1 MQQQNTSRHPEYG
14 VLAERY
20 GYGRYLLQVLS
31 SRAGYYI
38 GTQDARGLP
47 VSRESK
53 EYYSREDEAKEA
65 LREGTWTQR
74 AHP

>member
-1 MQQQNTSRHPEYG
+1 MQHQQTHQHPQYG
-14 VLAERY
+14 LLAERY
-20 GYGRYLLQVLS
+20 GCGRYPLQVLS
-31 SRAGYYI
+31 SGAGYYI

-53 EYYSREDEAKEA
+53 EYYAREDEAQKA

-74 AHP
+74 KHP